1 MINTPHNMNKVYS
14 LSKHLDD
21 KIALIQLEN
30 IVFAHETL
38 CKDQADNIGVAVE
51 RPFMLEH
58 YSY

>member
-1 MINTPHNMNKVYS
+1 MNKVYS